1 MTDKDSRHSG
11 ILAAAELAKA
21 IRSAVR
27 IVRAAAL
34 SGIHGALVA
43 TVKETLPL
51 IIKVVIAVVAF
62 LIIVPM
68 MVFAALPNIFFGYEN
83 SKNEDVAAMTK
94 QAMSIGSM
102 YMSLE
107 EFEKTQINTVVEAI
121 VNEYA
126 ENGVAIDRVVVE
138 SSFDEDDLLW
148 FVAINSVANRQD
160 LEPITT
166 ESIMQMCTSR
176 LVCRPNLSVLSGGDS
191 TITILNIHVGKLEP
205 KKWMDKLGFEED
217 DEVWASTL
225 YETLQKS
232 DAIERYGS
240 YYSEYQSA

>member
-11 ILAAAELAKA
+11 ILAAAELVKA

-27 IVRAAAL
+27 IARAAAL
-34 SGIHGALVA
+34 SGLHGA

-68 MVFAALPNIFFGYEN
+68 MVFVALPNIFFGYEN
-83 SKNEDVAAMTK
+83 SRTEDVAAMTK

-166 ESIMQMCTSR
+166 ESIIQMCTSR
-176 LVCRPNLSVLSGGDS
+176 LICRPNLSVLSGGDS

-205 KKWMDKLGFEED
+205 KEWMNKLGFEED
-217 DEVWASTL
+217 DEVWASAL
-225 YETLQKS
+225 YETLHKS